1 MDPAV
6 TLRPAREQ
14 DSDRIHQL
22 VRAEKLNPTGL
33 DWTRFLVAEDRQGR
47 VVGCGQIKPHRD
59 GTLEM
64 ASIVVEEEL
73 RGKGLGRRIIERLID
88 GIHQPL
94 WLMCR
99 SSLVPLYEQFE
110 FEEVD
115 ADAEQPA
122 YFRRVRRLASVYH
135 FLKGTG
141 EYLAVMCRPAQTAQH
156 SDEKKS

>member
-1 MDPAV
+1 
-6 TLRPAREQ
+6 
-14 DSDRIHQL
+14 
-22 VRAEKLNPTGL
+22 
-33 DWTRFLVAEDRQGR
+33 
-47 VVGCGQIKPHRD
+47 IKPHRD
-59 GTLEM
+59 GSLEM
-64 ASIVVEEEL
+64 ASVVVEEDL
-73 RGKGLGRRIIERLID
+73 RGEGLGRLLIERLID

-99 SSLVPLYEQFE
+99 SSLIPLYEKFG

-141 EYLAVMCRPAQTAQH
+141 EYLAIMCRPVRTPQH
-156 SDEKKS
+156 SDVRKD

>member
-1 MDPAV
+1 MDPGV
-6 TLRPAREQ
+6 TIRPARAQ

-33 DWTRFLVAEDRQGR
+33 EWARFLVAEDRQGR

-59 GTLEM
+59 GSLEM
-64 ASIVVEEEL
+64 ASIVVEKGL
-73 RGKGLGRRIIERLID
+73 RGKGLGRRLIERLID
-88 GIHQPL
+88 GVHQPL

-99 SSLVPLYEQFE
+99 SSLVPLYERFGFDE
-110 FEEVD
+110 ID
-115 ADAEQPA
+115 ADAAQPA

-141 EYLAVMCRPAQTAQH
+141 EYLAVMCRPAKSAQQR
-156 SDEKKS
+156 DENND

>member
-6 TLRPAREQ
+6 TVRPAREQ

-33 DWTRFLVAEDRQGR
+33 DWRRFLVAEDRQGR

-59 GTLEM
+59 GSLEM
-64 ASIVVEEEL
+64 ASIVVEEDL
-73 RGKGLGRRIIERLID
+73 RGEGLGRLLIERLID

-99 SSLVPLYEQFE
+99 SSLVPLYEQFG

-115 ADAEQPA
+115 ANAEQPA

-141 EYLAVMCRPAQTAQH
+141 EYLAIMCRPAQTPER
-156 SDEKKS
+156 SDVRMD